1 MSKLISDYI
10 FTKDFKRSGHKLLL
24 KNETS
29 GTYFLQ
35 SDLMQI
41 NELHE
46 NGMSFSIPNGHL
58 QKGHIVTLFFYPLE
72 KVLNI
77 KATHLSPVLKETE
90 FQIIAKVENLNI
102 DPKSNQAHVSVIFQ
116 QYNVVE
122 WKKIIDKYESKQ
134 EEINDLI
141 SKQLSRGDKA
151 GGKDE

>member
-10 FTKDFKRSGHKLLL
+10 FTKDFKRSGHRLLL

-58 QKGHIVTLFFYPLE
+58 QKGHIITLFFYPLE
-72 KVLNI
+72 KALNVKPNHI
-77 KATHLSPVLKETE
+77 AAILKEAE
-90 FQIIAKVENLNI
+90 FEIIAKVENLNI
-102 DPKSNQAHVSVIFQ
+102 DPKSNQAHVAVIFQ

-122 WKKIIDKYESKQ
+122 WKKIIAKYESKQ
-134 EEINDLI
+134 EEINELI
-141 SKQLSRGDKA
+141 SKQFSRGDK
-151 GGKDE
+151 DE